1 MLFNGVLV
9 SVNGQIEEEKEQLK
23 KQKRD
28 EYNEQRRLK
37 RLQEKQS

>member
-1 MLFNGVLV
+1 MLKAYI
-9 SVNGQIEEEKEQLK
+9 SEEDRNALK